1 MACVNRSHVSS
12 RMTRIQTMKY
22 PLLRSFCPL
31 PIITQEYQLLHSFQ
45 LHWLN
50 TANARQTILPD
61 RHICSSICSAHTD
74 CFASAPEGNRR
85 RECSWLYTLS
95 LSVKVPL
102 ICKPKKKK
110 RKNERK
116 NEKKKKRSACHTKM
130 QLFWNSSLDKSKAL
144 ITRRVDPLWKLKL
157 LKDVLKQICLLP
169 FLKLLERYL
178 QLLEWVSK
186 FFWASVFE
194 SPRII
199 SCWQIKH
206 VLQLVKH
213 DLRKR
218 Y

>member
-1 MACVNRSHVSS
+1 
-12 RMTRIQTMKY
+12 MKY
-22 PLLRSFCPL
+22 LFLKSFCPL

-45 LHWLN
+45 LQWLN
-50 TANARQTILPD
+50 TAKACQTFLPD

-74 CFASAPEGNRR
+74 YFASAPEGNRK
-85 RECSWLYTLS
+85 RESAVGYTHCRYQLKCFWFAS
-95 LSVKVPL
+95 
-102 ICKPKKKK
+102 
-110 RKNERK
+110 
-116 NEKKKKRSACHTKM
+116 KKKRSACLTKM
-130 QLFWNSSLDKSKAL
+130 QLFWNFSLDKSKAI

-194 SPRII
+194 RPWKI
-199 SCWQIKH
+199 SCWQTKR

-213 DLRKR
+213 GLKRKLCLAMCLRRLK
-218 Y
+218 